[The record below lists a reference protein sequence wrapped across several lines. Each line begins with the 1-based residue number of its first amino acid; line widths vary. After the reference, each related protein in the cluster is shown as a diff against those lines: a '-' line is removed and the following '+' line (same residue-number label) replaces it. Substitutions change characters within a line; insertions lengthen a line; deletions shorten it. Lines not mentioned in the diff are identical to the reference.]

1 MKYKNAFFRL
11 EIRDDGTY
19 LDVYPPQDGGRPLD
33 HQEVIDY
40 IERHGVLGFS
50 AEKLKLALEAHSDTA
65 ARIRLTEEKIEPV
78 HEEARV
84 FPAKDMLSAFVRF
97 YPPSNGGSLMTKRE
111 IIGEFERIKITYGIS
126 EKMIDMFIAHRQY
139 CTNIVMVKGLAPVRA
154 TDTIIE
160 YFFDP
165 KPLAKPKLNEDGS
178 VDFHEMQLF
187 TTVHKGDVLAKLTP
201 HTLGEAGISIYGKKI
216 PQNRP
221 KVKPLKFGKN
231 ITQSED
237 QTTLTSDVDGNVTLV
252 QGTVFV
258 SSAYVVPA
266 NVDAST
272 GDIEYDGNVQIKGTV
287 KTGFTVKAKGDIEVD
302 GVVEGATLEAGG
314 NVIIKRGVQGMNKG
328 FIKAG
333 GDVCAQ
339 FFESAKVEA
348 GGDVTAGSILHSNV
362 ISGDKIIVRG
372 KKGFI
377 VGGVCMCS
385 QYVEACTIGN
395 KMVTR
400 TEIKVGVKPELHEEL
415 KHLIPK
421 VNEINDKYAETE
433 SYLRVYKEK
442 IKKGKELG
450 GEDLKKVKVYN
461 ATLDELEEDREKLN
475 ERLREIKTE
484 LEKGSKGSVKV
495 AGSTFMGVSI
505 FISKYSYMV
514 KKGDTHSWYKVLDGS
529 IKQTGF

>member
-1 MKYKNAFFRL
+1 MKYKNSFFRL

-19 LDVYPPQDGGRPLD
+19 LDIYPPQNGGRPLD
-33 HQEVIDY
+33 HQEVMDY
-40 IERHGVLGFS
+40 IERHGVLDFS
-50 AEKLKLALEAHSDTA
+50 AEKLKMVLESHSDTA
-65 ARIRLTEEKIEPV
+65 ARIRISEQKIETV

-84 FPAKDMLSAFVRF
+84 FTAKDMLSAYVRF

-111 IIGEFERIKITYGIS
+111 LLGEFERIKITYGIS
-126 EKMIDMFIAHRQY
+126 EKMIDMFLAHRQY

-160 YFFDP
+160 YFFDT
-165 KPLAKPKLNEDGS
+165 KPLSKPKLNEDGS
-178 VDFHEMQLF
+178 VNFHEMQLF
-187 TTVHKGDVLAKLTP
+187 TTVHKGDMLAKLTP
-201 HTLGEAGISIYGKKI
+201 HTMGEAGINIFGKSI

-221 KVKPLKFGKN
+221 KIKTLKFGRN
-231 ITQSED
+231 IIQSED
-237 QTTLTSDVDGNVTLV
+237 KTTLTSDVDGNVTLV
-252 QGTVFV
+252 QGSVFV

-272 GDIEYDGNVQIKGTV
+272 GDIEYDGNVQVKGTV

-302 GVVEGATLEAGG
+302 GVVEAATLEAGG
-314 NVIIKRGVQGMNKG
+314 NVIIKRGVQGMSKG

-339 FFESAKVEA
+339 FFEGARVEA
-348 GGDVTAGSILHSNV
+348 GGDVTAGSILHSTIV
-362 ISGDKIIVRG
+362 AGEKIIVRG

-377 VGGVCMCS
+377 VGGVCQCNN
-385 QYVEACTIGN
+385 YVEANSIGN
-395 KMVTR
+395 KMETR

-415 KHLIPK
+415 KRLIPK

-433 SYLRVYKEK
+433 SYLKVYKEK

-461 ATLDELEEDREKLN
+461 STLDELEGDREQLN
-475 ERLREIKTE
+475 ERLKEIKIE

-505 FISKYSYMV
+505 YISKYSYTV
-514 KKGDTHSWYKVLDGS
+514 KKGDSHCWYKVMEGS

>member
-1 MKYKNAFFRL
+1 MKYKNSFFRL

-19 LDVYPPQDGGRPLD
+19 LNIYPPRDGGKKLD
-33 HQEVIDY
+33 HQEVLDY
-40 IERHGVLGFS
+40 IESHGVYGFS
-50 AEKLKLALEAHSDTA
+50 AEKLKMAMESLSDAA
-65 ARIRLTEEKIEPV
+65 ARIHLTSERIDTI

-84 FPAKDMLSAFVRF
+84 FPAKDMLSAYVRF

-111 IIGEFERIKITYGIS
+111 IMGEFERLKINYGIS
-126 EKMIDMFIAHRQY
+126 EKMIDMFLSHRQY

-154 TDTIIE
+154 TDTQIE
-160 YFFDP
+160 YFFDT
-165 KPLAKPKLNEDGS
+165 KPLAKPKLHEDGS
-178 VDFHEMQLF
+178 VDFHAMQLF
-187 TTVHKGDVLAKLTP
+187 ATVHKGDVLAKMTP
-201 HTLGEAGISIYGKKI
+201 HTLGQPGMSIYGKKI
-216 PQNRP
+216 PQNKP
-221 KVKPLKFGKN
+221 KVKPFKFGKN

-237 QTTLTSDVDGNVTLV
+237 KTTLTSDVDGNVTLV

-258 SSAYVVPA
+258 SNAYVVPA

-272 GDIEYDGNVQIKGTV
+272 GDIEYDGNVQVKGTV
-287 KTGFTVKAKGDIEVD
+287 KTGFSVKAKGDIEVD
-302 GVVEGATLEAGG
+302 GVVEGAILEAGG
-314 NVIIKRGVQGMNKG
+314 NIIIKRGVQGMSKG
-328 FIKAG
+328 CIKAG

-339 FFESAKVEA
+339 FFEGAKVEA
-348 GGDVTAGSILHSNV
+348 GGDVTAGSILQSY
-362 ISGDKIIVRG
+362 ITAGESIIVHG

-377 VGGVCMCS
+377 VGGVCQCS
-385 QYVEACTIGN
+385 HYVEANTIGN
-395 KMVTR
+395 KMETR

-421 VNEINDKYAETE
+421 VNEINDRYAETE

-461 ATLDELEEDREKLN
+461 ATLDELEEDKEKLN
-475 ERLREIKTE
+475 ERLREIKAE

-505 FISKYSYMV
+505 FISKYSHTV
-514 KKGDTHSWYKVLDGS
+514 KKGDSHCWYKVMDGS
-529 IKQTGF
+529 IKQTSF